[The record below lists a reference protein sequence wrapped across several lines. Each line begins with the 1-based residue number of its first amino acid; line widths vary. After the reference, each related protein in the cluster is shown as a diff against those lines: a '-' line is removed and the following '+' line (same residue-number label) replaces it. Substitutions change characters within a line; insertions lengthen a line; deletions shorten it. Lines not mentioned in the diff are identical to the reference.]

1 MTGSF
6 LRFKNLRIG
15 VRLAIAFALA
25 ALLTVVLGATAFVKL
40 TKITNEWT
48 DFESVTLTRLKVLQH
63 AKGTFGDAVHNYKDY
78 VLRGGDYKAKFMAN
92 LDDIDTAVK
101 TVETGKQLGPD
112 EQAASAA
119 LFDSTRAY
127 RASMDRLSSLVESG
141 AAIDVRDRSVAGA
154 DKPIGKALD
163 ALIQIV
169 MQRTTEQGAAITT
182 LAHVAEVAV
191 VVVTIAAMIAATLLA
206 YFMTQSITRP
216 IGAAVTIARAVANGD
231 LTSEII
237 VDRTDETGQLLGALH
252 SMNERVSDVVR
263 HVHQTAESV
272 ATASAQI
279 SAGNDDLSRRTEQQA
294 ASLEETAAS
303 MEQLTATVKHTAE
316 NAMQASAL
324 ANAASEATG
333 GSSAEVSR
341 VAGTMNQLATGAQ
354 QMSSIIG
361 VIEGIAFQTNILA
374 LNAAVEAARAGEQG
388 RGFAVVA
395 SEVRM
400 LAQRSAAA
408 AKEIK
413 DLILTSNERVTSG
426 ASLAQGAGNSMREV
440 STTVARVTALMG
452 EISGASREQSTG
464 IEQVNQAVS
473 LMDEVT
479 QQNAALV
486 EQASAAAASLV
497 RQTVELKK
505 RISFFKVRPLAVSL
519 GGT

>member
-6 LRFKNLRIG
+6 LRFRNLRIG

-25 ALLTVVLGATAFVKL
+25 ALLTVVLGTTAFVKL

-48 DFESVTLTRLKVLQH
+48 DFESVTLARLKVLQH

-92 LDDIDTAVK
+92 LDDIDAAVK
-101 TVETGKQLGPD
+101 TVETGEQLGPD

-169 MQRTTEQGAAITT
+169 MQRTTEQGATITT

-191 VVVTIAAMIAATLLA
+191 VVVTIAAMFAAALLA
-206 YFMTQSITRP
+206 FFMTQSITRP

-341 VAGTMNQLATGAQ
+341 VAG
-354 QMSSIIG
+354 
-361 VIEGIAFQTNILA
+361 
-374 LNAAVEAARAGEQG
+374 R
-388 RGFAVVA
+388 
-395 SEVRM
+395 
-400 LAQRSAAA
+400 
-408 AKEIK
+408 
-413 DLILTSNERVTSG
+413 
-426 ASLAQGAGNSMREV
+426 
-440 STTVARVTALMG
+440 
-452 EISGASREQSTG
+452 
-464 IEQVNQAVS
+464 
-473 LMDEVT
+473 
-479 QQNAALV
+479 
-486 EQASAAAASLV
+486 
-497 RQTVELKK
+497 
-505 RISFFKVRPLAVSL
+505 
-519 GGT
+519 